1 MDTSRQVDKEEE
13 NIDFPPIKVT
23 PQIIPSVS
31 HVPYLFSSAL
41 VGLSSASALPRVA
54 GEKKEPSESREATGS
69 EAKKLK
75 ECVKE
80 HQAQKKE
87 RQRFASRFLMV
98 GLRRYKVLS

>member
-54 GEKKEPSESREATGS
+54 GSKKESREATRS

-87 RQRFASRFLMV
+87 RQRFASRFLV
-98 GLRRYKVLS
+98 IGSR

>member
-1 MDTSRQVDKEEE
+1 MDTSRHVNKKEEK
-13 NIDFPPIKVT
+13 IDFPPTKVT
-23 PQIIPSVS
+23 HQIIPSVS
-31 HVPYLFSSAL
+31 HVPYLFFSAL

-54 GEKKEPSESREATGS
+54 GSKSESREATGS

-87 RQRFASRFLMV
+87 RQRFASRFLV
-98 GLRRYKVLS
+98 IGSR